1 MSGTGRG
8 GESFTQMAHM
18 THSSREIPG
27 MQDPS
32 TLRSRGKRMLELAT
46 RAYCERHYD
55 FARLL
60 TQLATEVFAR
70 AKDAEDSYAACAIRV
85 DASGRPL
92 RRRR

>member
-1 MSGTGRG
+1 
-8 GESFTQMAHM
+8 MAQM
-18 THSSREIPG
+18 THLSREIPG
-27 MQDPS
+27 MQDPE
-32 TLRSRGKRMLELAT
+32 TLRTRGKRMLELAT

-70 AKDAEDSYAACAIRV
+70 AKDAEDSYAAYAIRV
-85 DASGRPL
+85 GASGRPV